1 MSHEILSAKLY
12 ELDREFGLLHGS
24 IQLSET
30 ASREQLGQ
38 ELARLRQKNE
48 ADRLAFQTKLKF
60 SRSPMV
66 GKLASSY
73 ETIEAFVD
81 RERAEQDGPF
91 SEVWRRGLSAE
102 EALLLAEYSLD
113 FAAQA
118 ANHALLLSWKQSA
131 RRIYRG
137 ERKRRLSKMRCRSK
151 FGWMELMI
159 GILLIVLGIFTFLR
173 PGSVLTGAV
182 LVYGVFALIT
192 GIADIVFYVKMER
205 HTGFGPVVALVSGI
219 LSVIAGLLVMV
230 YPGAAAWALTIFFPL
245 WFIMHCISRL
255 THLGII
261 RYVAGSGYYYF
272 SLILNII
279 GLVLGFLMLLQ
290 PALAF
295 LSMGFVIGAYLILL
309 GIDSLVLA
317 FSDVGYKW

>member
-73 ETIEAFVD
+73 ETIEAFID
-81 RERAEQDGPF
+81 RERTEQDGPF

-118 ANHALLLSWKQSA
+118 ANHALLLSLEAVSA
-131 RRIYRG
+131 QDIPR
-137 ERKRRLSKMRCRSK
+137 ERKRRLSKMRRRSK
-151 FGWMELMI
+151 FGWMELII

-261 RYVAGSGYYYF
+261 RYVAGNGYYYF
-272 SLILNII
+272 SLVLNII

>member
-73 ETIEAFVD
+73 ETIEAFID
-81 RERAEQDGPF
+81 RERAEQDGRSPKSGAGGCPQRRPYCWRNTHWISRRRPPITPCF
-91 SEVWRRGLSAE
+91 SP
-102 EALLLAEYSLD
+102 
-113 FAAQA
+113 
-118 ANHALLLSWKQSA
+118 WKQSA

-137 ERKRRLSKMRCRSK
+137 ERKRRLSKMRRRSK

-205 HTGFGPVVALVSGI
+205 HTGFGPGSSSGQRHFERDRGFAGDGLSRRRGLGADDLLPPMVHHALHLPPDPLGDHPVCGRR
-219 LSVIAGLLVMV
+219 GT
-230 YPGAAAWALTIFFPL
+230 TI
-245 WFIMHCISRL
+245 S
-255 THLGII
+255 
-261 RYVAGSGYYYF
+261 A
-272 SLILNII
+272 
-279 GLVLGFLMLLQ
+279 
-290 PALAF
+290 
-295 LSMGFVIGAYLILL
+295 
-309 GIDSLVLA
+309 
-317 FSDVGYKW
+317 

>member
-81 RERAEQDGPF
+81 RERDGPF

-118 ANHALLLSWKQSA
+118 ANHALLLSLEAVSA
-131 RRIYRG
+131 QDIPRG
-137 ERKRRLSKMRCRSK
+137 KET
-151 FGWMELMI
+151 E
-159 GILLIVLGIFTFLR
+159 V
-173 PGSVLTGAV
+173 
-182 LVYGVFALIT
+182 
-192 GIADIVFYVKMER
+192 EQNE
-205 HTGFGPVVALVSGI
+205 VS
-219 LSVIAGLLVMV
+219 L
-230 YPGAAAWALTIFFPL
+230 
-245 WFIMHCISRL
+245 
-255 THLGII
+255 
-261 RYVAGSGYYYF
+261 
-272 SLILNII
+272 
-279 GLVLGFLMLLQ
+279 
-290 PALAF
+290 
-295 LSMGFVIGAYLILL
+295 
-309 GIDSLVLA
+309 
-317 FSDVGYKW
+317 

>member
-73 ETIEAFVD
+73 ETIEAFID

-113 FAAQA
+113 FA
-118 ANHALLLSWKQSA
+118 SRPPITPCFSPWKQSA

>member
-1 MSHEILSAKLY
+1 MLDGPDDVLGMGEIFVLQHRTERRTDIQSA
-12 ELDREFGLLHGS
+12 DPLHGS

-73 ETIEAFVD
+73 ETIEAFID

-118 ANHALLLSWKQSA
+118 ANHALLLSLEAVSA
-131 RRIYRG
+131 QDIPRG
-137 ERKRRLSKMRCRSK
+137 KET
-151 FGWMELMI
+151 E
-159 GILLIVLGIFTFLR
+159 V
-173 PGSVLTGAV
+173 
-182 LVYGVFALIT
+182 
-192 GIADIVFYVKMER
+192 EQNE
-205 HTGFGPVVALVSGI
+205 VS
-219 LSVIAGLLVMV
+219 L
-230 YPGAAAWALTIFFPL
+230 
-245 WFIMHCISRL
+245 
-255 THLGII
+255 
-261 RYVAGSGYYYF
+261 
-272 SLILNII
+272 
-279 GLVLGFLMLLQ
+279 
-290 PALAF
+290 
-295 LSMGFVIGAYLILL
+295 
-309 GIDSLVLA
+309 
-317 FSDVGYKW
+317 

>member
-1 MSHEILSAKLY
+1 MKFSSAKLY

-24 IQLSET
+24 ISSAKT

-73 ETIEAFVD
+73 ETIEAFID

-131 RRIYRG
+131 PQDIPRG
-137 ERKRRLSKMRCRSK
+137 RKRRLSKMRRRSK

-230 YPGAAAWALTIFFPL
+230 YPRRRGLGADDLLPPMVHHALHLPPDPLGDHPVCGRQRVLLFQPDPEHHRAGARLPHAAPAGPRVPCPWAL
-245 WFIMHCISRL
+245 S
-255 THLGII
+255 
-261 RYVAGSGYYYF
+261 SGP
-272 SLILNII
+272 I
-279 GLVLGFLMLLQ
+279 
-290 PALAF
+290 
-295 LSMGFVIGAYLILL
+295 
-309 GIDSLVLA
+309 
-317 FSDVGYKW
+317 

>member
-30 ASREQLGQ
+30 ASREQLVQ

-73 ETIEAFVD
+73 ETIEAFID

-118 ANHALLLSWKQSA
+118 ANHALLLSLEAVSVQDTP
-131 RRIYRG
+131 RG
-137 ERKRRLSKMRCRSK
+137 E
-151 FGWMELMI
+151 E
-159 GILLIVLGIFTFLR
+159 T
-173 PGSVLTGAV
+173 
-182 LVYGVFALIT
+182 
-192 GIADIVFYVKMER
+192 E
-205 HTGFGPVVALVSGI
+205 VVQNEAS
-219 LSVIAGLLVMV
+219 
-230 YPGAAAWALTIFFPL
+230 F
-245 WFIMHCISRL
+245 
-255 THLGII
+255 
-261 RYVAGSGYYYF
+261 
-272 SLILNII
+272 
-279 GLVLGFLMLLQ
+279 
-290 PALAF
+290 
-295 LSMGFVIGAYLILL
+295 
-309 GIDSLVLA
+309 
-317 FSDVGYKW
+317 